1 MTPFEEHGDMGRT
14 DSASLVMDAPLGRVY
29 TALVEPQ
36 ALLKWLPPQGMSG
49 QFEHFDVRPGGSY
62 RMRLTYAD
70 APEAGGKS
78 SANSDVVDVRFVE
91 IVPDERVV
99 QAVDFESDDP
109 SFAGT
114 MTMTW
119 SVTAVSTG
127 STRVDIRADDVPA
140 GISAEDHID
149 GLRSSLTNLAAYLTG
164 ARVDQG

>member
-1 MTPFEEHGDMGRT
+1 MY
-14 DSASLVMDAPLGRVY
+14 A
-29 TALVEPQ
+29 ALVEPQ
-36 ALLKWLPPQGMSG
+36 ALLEWLPPHGMSG

-70 APEAGGKS
+70 APESGGKS
-78 SANSDVVDVRFVE
+78 NADSDVVDVRFVE

-99 QAVDFESDDP
+99 QAVEFESDDT

-119 SVTAVSTG
+119 SVTAVSVG
-127 STRVDIRADDVPA
+127 STRVEIRADDVPA
-140 GISAEDHID
+140 GISRADHID

-164 ARVDQG
+164 ARVDPD